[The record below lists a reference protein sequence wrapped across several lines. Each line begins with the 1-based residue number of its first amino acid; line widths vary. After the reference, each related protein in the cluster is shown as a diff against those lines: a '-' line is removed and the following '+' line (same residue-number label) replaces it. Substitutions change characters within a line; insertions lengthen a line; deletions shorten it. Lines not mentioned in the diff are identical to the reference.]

1 VGRNILIVESKND
14 KHFFQAII
22 RKLNLDIEIA
32 TPIRV
37 SDEDYLEMNGL
48 NKKKLQDALKW

>member
-1 VGRNILIVESKND
+1 MGRNILIVESKND